1 MRRIV
6 IINQACG
13 NRGDEAAHKA
23 FVKALLGDGCLDVTS
38 VTVGVAD
45 GALSCMKVPG
55 AGYVNLRPGSLYY
68 KLTAGALE
76 KRLGFLWVLSGTAR
90 RLAREM
96 KSADAVVCA
105 PGGMDLGGFRSWH
118 HLFLMRMALRYAQK
132 VAYFGRSIGP
142 FEDDRFAALSAAV
155 LRRCSFVSLRDAR
168 SWAIGDS
175 LGLNWRRMLDVVFAD
190 VPVARGSLSGLCAP
204 AVPGGA
210 CAESDSPSPVPAFDP
225 GESIPLNAGAAA
237 RYCVVVPNSLRW
249 HPAFRSGTG
258 SSGTDVVESFFV
270 DILRGVAERFPGI
283 DIVLLPQLFGEPD
296 VNQGDVEFFRRL
308 ADASGLR
315 VLDKDSLRGA
325 VDYSP
330 DCDGTAGD
338 EGSSCDTTGVCVLP
352 DTLDSAA
359 QRSIVAG
366 AEFLVGARYHSIV
379 FAASA
384 GVPFL
389 SLTYEDKMKGLVEK
403 FPLPSVA
410 EYDLRGGLDAGVAL
424 SHLDGMSLS
433 RFADSPELA
442 GVRALTLK
450 CLTDLKEWL
459 ADD

>member
-23 FVKALLGDGCLDVTS
+23 FVKALLLDGRFEVTT
-38 VTVGVAD
+38 VTIGVAD
-45 GALSCMKVPG
+45 GALSCMKVSG
-55 AGYVNLRPGSLYY
+55 AGYVNLLPGKLYY
-68 KLTAGALE
+68 KLTAGAL
-76 KRLGFLWVLSGTAR
+76 KKHLGFLWVLSGTAR

-118 HLFLMRMALRYAQK
+118 HLFLMRLALRFAPK

-142 FEDDRFAALSAAV
+142 FKDDRFAALSADT

-190 VPVARGSLSGLCAP
+190 AIATPKKDAT
-204 AVPGGA
+204 
-210 CAESDSPSPVPAFDP
+210 
-225 GESIPLNAGAAA
+225 
-237 RYCVVVPNSLRW
+237 YCVVVPNSLRW
-249 HPAFRSGTG
+249 HPSFRSGTA
-258 SSGTDVVESFFV
+258 DVESFFV
-270 DILRGVAERFPGI
+270 DILRGIAARFPGMK
-283 DIVLLPQLFGEPD
+283 IVLLPQLFGEPD
-296 VNQGDVEFFRRL
+296 VNQGDVEFFHQL

-315 VLDKDSLRGA
+315 VIGSDSLSIGKA
-325 VDYSP
+325 
-330 DCDGTAGD
+330 CGDGSHATG
-338 EGSSCDTTGVCVLP
+338 GVCVLP
-352 DTLDSAA
+352 DTLDSDA
-359 QRSIVAG
+359 QQSIVAG
-366 AEFLVGARYHSIV
+366 ASFVVGARYHSIV

-389 SLTYEDKMKGLVEK
+389 SLTYEDKMKGLVEML
-403 FPLPSVA
+403 PLPSVA
-410 EYDLRGGLDAGVAL
+410 EYDLRGGLDAGAVL
-424 SHLDGMSLS
+424 KRLDGMSLS
-433 RFADSPELA
+433 RYCDSPELTE
-442 GVRALTLK
+442 VRALTHK
-450 CLTDLKEWL
+450 CLTDLLKWL

>member
-23 FVKALLGDGCLDVTS
+23 FVKALLGDGCFDVTT

-55 AGYVNLRPGSLYY
+55 AGYVNLLPGKFYY

-90 RLAREM
+90 SLANEM
-96 KSADAVVCA
+96 KFADVVVCA

-118 HLFLMRMALRYAQK
+118 HLFLMRLALRFAPK

-142 FEDDRFAALSAAV
+142 FKDDRFAALSADT

-190 VPVARGSLSGLCAP
+190 AIATPKKDAT
-204 AVPGGA
+204 
-210 CAESDSPSPVPAFDP
+210 
-225 GESIPLNAGAAA
+225 
-237 RYCVVVPNSLRW
+237 YCVVVPNSLRW
-249 HPAFRSGTG
+249 HPSFRSGTA
-258 SSGTDVVESFFV
+258 DVESFFV
-270 DILRGVAERFPGI
+270 DILRGIAARFPGMK
-283 DIVLLPQLFGEPD
+283 IVLLPQLFGEPD
-296 VNQGDVEFFRRL
+296 VNQGDVEFFHQL

-315 VLDKDSLRGA
+315 VIGSDSLSIGKA
-325 VDYSP
+325 
-330 DCDGTAGD
+330 CGDGSHATG
-338 EGSSCDTTGVCVLP
+338 GVCVLP
-352 DTLDSAA
+352 DTLDSDA
-359 QRSIVAG
+359 QQSIVAG
-366 AEFLVGARYHSIV
+366 ASFVVGARYHSIV

-389 SLTYEDKMKGLVEK
+389 SLTYEDKMKGLVEML
-403 FPLPSVA
+403 PLPSVA
-410 EYDLRGGLDAGVAL
+410 EYDLRGGLDAGAVL
-424 SHLDGMSLS
+424 KRLDGMSLS
-433 RFADSPELA
+433 RYCDSPELTE
-442 GVRALTLK
+442 VRALTHK
-450 CLTDLKEWL
+450 CLTDLLKWL

>member
-23 FVKALLGDGCLDVTS
+23 FVKALLLDGRFEVTT
-38 VTVGVAD
+38 VTIGVAD

-55 AGYVNLRPGSLYY
+55 AGYVNLLPGKFYY

-90 RLAREM
+90 SLANEM
-96 KSADAVVCA
+96 KFADVVVCA

-118 HLFLMRMALRYAQK
+118 HLFLMRLALRFAPK

-142 FEDDRFAALSAAV
+142 FKDDRFAALSADT

-175 LGLNWRRMLDVVFAD
+175 LGLNWRGMLDVVFAD
-190 VPVARGSLSGLCAP
+190 ASATPTGDAT
-204 AVPGGA
+204 
-210 CAESDSPSPVPAFDP
+210 
-225 GESIPLNAGAAA
+225 
-237 RYCVVVPNSLRW
+237 YCVVVPNSLRW
-249 HPAFRSGTG
+249 HPSFRSGTA
-258 SSGTDVVESFFV
+258 DVESFFV
-270 DILRGVAERFPGI
+270 DILRGIAARFPGMK
-283 DIVLLPQLFGEPD
+283 IVLLPQLFGEPG
-296 VNQGDVEFFRRL
+296 VNQGDAEFFRRL
-308 ADASGLR
+308 ADASGLCAI
-315 VLDKDSLRGA
+315 DKDFL
-325 VDYSP
+325 YSNVA
-330 DCDGTAGD
+330 CDGTVCGDGSYAAG
-338 EGSSCDTTGVCVLP
+338 GVCVLP
-352 DTLDSAA
+352 DTLDSDA

-366 AEFLVGARYHSIV
+366 ASFVVGARYHSIV

-389 SLTYEDKMKGLVEK
+389 SLTYEDKMKGLVEML
-403 FPLPSVA
+403 PLPSVA
-410 EYDLRGGLDAGVAL
+410 EYDLRGGLDAGAVLKRLGGMAL
-424 SHLDGMSLS
+424 S
-433 RFADSPELA
+433 RYPDSPELT

-450 CLTDLKEWL
+450 CLVDLKKWL